1 LIPGCCCIPASGKV
15 NLLPFSKE
23 LDKML
28 ECGGWLYKCSEVVLV
43 DVFCCAGNIPWA
55 RAASNVSHSQSAA
68 PSNGLALVSS

>member
-15 NLLPFSKE
+15 NLLSFSKE
-23 LDKML
+23 LEKML
-28 ECGGWLYKCSEVVLV
+28 EGGGWLYKCSEVVLV

>member
-1 LIPGCCCIPASGKV
+1 
-15 NLLPFSKE
+15 
-23 LDKML
+23 ML
-28 ECGGWLYKCSEVVLV
+28 EGGGWLYKCSEVVLV